1 MANII
6 KVKPIDFYTDYR
18 CSIED
23 DSDENFFEG
32 FDLET
37 MISDKIFA
45 FQDTFHSGDTDA
57 SVLHLIDIKKM
68 CDAVIDK
75 CKEV

>member
-6 KVKPIDFYTDYR
+6 KVRPIDFNTDYR

-23 DSDENFFEG
+23 DSDENFSAG

-57 SVLHLIDIKKM
+57 SVSHLIDIKKM
-68 CDAVIDK
+68 CDAVINK
-75 CKEV
+75 CEEV